1 MQNSDV
7 YVQLHWIY
15 VIQTLTA
22 FIFSIYR
29 YTVSVNQKVKAIT
42 KLFKGTVLQDCES
55 TIELWGMD
63 KVLFTKS
70 SELDKIKC

>member
-15 VIQTLTA
+15 VKHTLTA
-22 FIFSIYR
+22 FIFSI

-55 TIELWGMD
+55 NIELWGMD

-70 SELDKIKC
+70 SELD

>member
-22 FIFSIYR
+22 FIFSIY
-29 YTVSVNQKVKAIT
+29 TVSVNQKVKAIK

-55 TIELWGMD
+55 NIELWGMD

-70 SELDKIKC
+70 SELD